1 VLPAPL
7 PAANNGRRVIQRV
20 EIHAFTTGADAKTA
34 LESALADRR
43 LTKVRPAYFAGSME
57 LAARKYEGEGSPQLL
72 IVETEDPAPA
82 IFNQLDRLSEV
93 CRPGTDLIL
102 LGRHNDVALYRQL
115 AKRGVHEYIPL
126 PADPAHLV
134 DAVLTVCADP
144 HDAKQARL
152 ISFIGASG
160 GAGSTTV
167 ANNVAWRLG
176 KLHDGEVALVD
187 LDLAFGTVGLDFNLE
202 SPQTSAHALAQA
214 DRLDSQML
222 ERFLV
227 KHNENLALLTSPA
240 DCNNPAEID
249 IGALDQL
256 LKTLRRNAT
265 WVVVD
270 LPRTWTG
277 WVRHVL
283 EASDEIV
290 LTAAPSLASLRNAKA
305 AADILNGDQKQN
317 SRVRVVLNRA
327 GANPKSEIPVRDFS
341 KTLGAA
347 PAIVVPYEPALFA
360 QAANLGQLAGE
371 TRKGQRVLE
380 PFNKLAGLVSGRAEK
395 RKPRRSASMIGKLM
409 SWAM

>member
-1 VLPAPL
+1 M
-7 PAANNGRRVIQRV
+7 
-20 EIHAFTTGADAKTA
+20 
-34 LESALADRR
+34 ALA
-43 LTKVRPAYFAGSME
+43 AQ
-57 LAARKYEGEGSPQLL
+57 KYESEGSPELL
-72 IVETEDPAPA
+72 IVETQDPAPA
-82 IFNQLDRLSEV
+82 IFDQLDRLSEV
-93 CRPGTDLIL
+93 CRAGTDLIL
-102 LGRHNDVALYRQL
+102 LGQHNDVALYRQL

-134 DAVLTVCADP
+134 DAVLAVCTSPDE
-144 HDAKQARL
+144 AKQARL

-214 DRLDSQML
+214 DRLDGQML

-240 DCNNPAEID
+240 DCSNPADID
-249 IGALDQL
+249 IAALDL
-256 LKTLRRNAT
+256 LIKTLRHNST
-265 WVVVD
+265 WVIVD
-270 LPRTWTG
+270 LPRTWSG

-283 EASDEIV
+283 DASDEIV
-290 LTAAPSLASLRNAKA
+290 LTATPSLASLRNAKA
-305 AADILNGDQKQN
+305 AADILNGDQKQT

-327 GANPKSEIPVRDFS
+327 GASPKTEIPVRDFS
-341 KTLGAA
+341 KTLGCA
-347 PAIVVPYEPALFA
+347 PSVIVPYEPAIFA

-371 TRKGQRVLE
+371 SRKGQRVLE
-380 PFNKLAGLVSGRAEK
+380 PFNKLATLVSGRTEK
-395 RKPRRSASMIGKLM
+395 RKTAKKRSGMIGKLM